1 MKTKAFIPA
10 LLFVASSLL
19 GSCSLVNSG
28 VSSSDLSSGNPA
40 VATQAQKVQDLE
52 RQVREQK
59 GISDTEKNKLDGLEQ
74 QLDGAKQNLK
84 GVKNEAKAN

>member
-1 MKTKAFIPA
+1 MKTNAFIPA
-10 LLFVASSLL
+10 LLLVAGSLL

-28 VSSSDLSSGNPA
+28 VSSSDISSGNPA
-40 VATQAQKVQDLE
+40 VAAQAQKVQELE

-74 QLDGAKQNLK
+74 QLEGAKKNLK
-84 GVKNEAKAN
+84 GVKTTVKAG

>member
-1 MKTKAFIPA
+1 MKTKAFISA
-10 LLFVASSLL
+10 LLFVAGSLL

-40 VATQAQKVQDLE
+40 VATQAQKVQELE

-74 QLDGAKQNLK
+74 QLEGAKQNLK
-84 GVKNEAKAN
+84 GVKNEAKAG